1 MLANGVV
8 SIIELDNVTSSF
20 RTEEQCSYRGFAH
33 LTCPAEGARGVLGE
47 AKWEKVGG
55 ELPYAYS
62 VRNGVLVLKDLAR
75 SDGGVYKCTL
85 QTESGMATVTHI
97 NLQVSDFVP
106 SFDGAGF
113 VKLKPMTIDEWENVN
128 IKLSVK
134 PKMKDGLILYTSRQK
149 GGEQKTDN
157 FISVGLRKGKV
168 VYRYDVGNGPVEL
181 ESSYP
186 VRVNEWHRIE
196 LRNNKAKAALYVD
209 GDDVVEKKSEV
220 YAISEAPST
229 NISIGGLESLHSEVE
244 SGFTRGLDGWISE
257 VTISGIPVDIGQD
270 AVAKW
275 GAVEQS
281 SICSVNPCQHG
292 GLCVPANVH
301 RGFACNCDRADGYE
315 GEFCE
320 RRSRKCNGEKCVVG
334 SCLKQED
341 GTHSCL
347 CPYGRTGRLCDQ
359 FDDEPLRAI
368 SFNGENSFLSLPP
381 PTTLRNYTLEM
392 LVRPRDTKEQLV
404 AYVGSEY
411 DPKRSNFMG
420 IAIRNGKFVHVYN
433 NGDGNVEME
442 GTEAIEDGSTYKVE
456 LKRMGQKGELR
467 INGKKVA
474 SKSRLAPF
482 QAATDLFIG
491 GLPPGVVPHR
501 RFSGAAPLNGCI
513 YKIVVNGEEM
523 DLKKVAAA
531 SSGGLSECREPLV
544 TTTLPPTTISPRPT
558 PKIVA
563 TKTPVTKPPTTSTTA
578 TPCAGDATVWF
589 NH

>member
-1 MLANGVV
+1 MSRVFATTFFSSDGLPNANAQRVKDAQPMIRAVGQ
-8 SIIELDNVTSSF
+8 E
-20 RTEEQCSYRGFAH
+20 AH

-244 SGFTRGLDGWISE
+244 SGFTRGLDGTVKAGSARLLYRAYQS
-257 VTISGIPVDIGQD
+257 ISGKMLSRNGVLWSKAVFVQSTPVSM
-270 AVAKW
+270 AVSAFQPMCTAGSHATAIEPTGTKVNS
-275 GAVEQS
+275 A
-281 SICSVNPCQHG
+281 SVG
-292 GLCVPANVH
+292 RESVT
-301 RGFACNCDRADGYE
+301 E
-315 GEFCE
+315 GCRDSHTKQLLFP
-320 RRSRKCNGEKCVVG
+320 EKCVVG

-513 YKIVVNGEEM
+513 YKV
-523 DLKKVAAA
+523 
-531 SSGGLSECREPLV
+531 
-544 TTTLPPTTISPRPT
+544 
-558 PKIVA
+558 
-563 TKTPVTKPPTTSTTA
+563 
-578 TPCAGDATVWF
+578 
-589 NH
+589 